1 MPLQM
6 QGKGGVFMYT
16 RQFITQIA
24 ILLPLCFSLLYY
36 VLFVILPDMADTYKS
51 IKRDEEYERL
61 LAEYN
66 ARHDNFNNADKEHID
81 AAILELEAIKIR
93 LDKLFKD
100 RKAG

>member
-1 MPLQM
+1 
-6 QGKGGVFMYT
+6 MYT
-16 RQFITQIA
+16 RQFIAQVA

-36 VLFVILPDMADTYKS
+36 ILFVVLPDMADIYKD

-61 LAEYN
+61 LEEYN
-66 ARHDNFNNADKEHID
+66 AGKIILNMQMQSID